1 MAIAAMLCVQLG
13 LAASVGLI
21 DDLGAEGAAWLR
33 LAWAGV
39 LLLVVVRP
47 RRRDYTRQTF
57 AACVLLGLVTAGVT
71 LLFMA
76 SLARLPLGTASA
88 LEFLGPLGVAVARGK
103 GGTKVWPALAAVGV
117 LMLTQPW
124 SGTVDPVG
132 VAYALAAAGCWA
144 AYILLTQHVG
154 DGVEGIKALAVTMP
168 VAGLAAT
175 VVAGPST
182 FGRLTP
188 ELLLVGIGLALLLP
202 VIPFTLEL
210 LALRRLTATAFG
222 TLMSLEPAFA
232 VLVGL
237 VVLHQVP
244 NALAAVGIGFVV
256 AAGIGAARSGARP
269 PTLRAGRG
277 ARHRGVVRC
286 VRVVSGAWMTT
297 QTHGT
302 TSPRAPGGS
311 AARGRW
317 WPAGRPRR
325 TPPGPRRADR
335 RARGG
340 GRARRAAGGYGAARA
355 RRTAARAW
363 PAPRPARAPR
373 PRRPRG

>member
-1 MAIAAMLCVQLG
+1 MDNTRARAGTSMAIASMLCVQLG

-132 VAYALAAAGCWA
+132 VAYALAAAACWA

-168 VAGLAAT
+168 VAG
-175 VVAGPST
+175 P
-182 FGRLTP
+182 GRHGRRRP
-188 ELLLVGIGLALLLP
+188 EHLRP
-202 VIPFTLEL
+202 VD
-210 LALRRLTATAFG
+210 ARA
-222 TLMSLEPAFA
+222 
-232 VLVGL
+232 
-237 VVLHQVP
+237 
-244 NALAAVGIGFVV
+244 
-256 AAGIGAARSGARP
+256 AAGGHRPGSAAARSSP
-269 PTLRAGRG
+269 SPSSCW
-277 ARHRGVVRC
+277 RC
-286 VRVVSGAWMTT
+286 AA
-297 QTHGT
+297 
-302 TSPRAPGGS
+302 SPR
-311 AARGRW
+311 
-317 WPAGRPRR
+317 RR
-325 TPPGPRRADR
+325 SGP
-335 RARGG
+335 
-340 GRARRAAGGYGAARA
+340 
-355 RRTAARAW
+355 
-363 PAPRPARAPR
+363 
-373 PRRPRG
+373 